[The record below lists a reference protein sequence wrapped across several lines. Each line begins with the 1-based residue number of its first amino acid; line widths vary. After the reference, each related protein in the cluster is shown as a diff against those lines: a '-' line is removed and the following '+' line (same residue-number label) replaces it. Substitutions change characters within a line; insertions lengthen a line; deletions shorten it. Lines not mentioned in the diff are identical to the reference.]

1 MSGFLQL
8 VWLLRAPSLEGWFEI
23 EGFLCPRRQHVF
35 DKYGVDAKY
44 KFRNESNELFQ
55 DQEGFDWFEEGT
67 EQWTFL
73 ESGHST

>member
-1 MSGFLQL
+1 MWMSGFLQL

-67 EQWTFL
+67 
-73 ESGHST
+73 